1 LLPNVSGQEYD
12 DNESERE
19 DETEDDHQGEGFI
32 LLGLEF
38 GCPVVRKVD
47 DDRDRRLSRRN
58 SGIFGD
64 NNDVSLADVHVP
76 T

>member
-1 LLPNVSGQEYD
+1 
-12 DNESERE
+12 
-19 DETEDDHQGEGFI
+19 
-32 LLGLEF
+32 
-38 GCPVVRKVD
+38 VD